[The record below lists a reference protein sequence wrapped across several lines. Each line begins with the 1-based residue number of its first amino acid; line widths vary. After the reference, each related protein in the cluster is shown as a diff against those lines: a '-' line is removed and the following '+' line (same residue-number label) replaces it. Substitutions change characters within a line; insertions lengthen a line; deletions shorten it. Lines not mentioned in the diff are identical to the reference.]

1 MTRPPLL
8 VLSLSAGL
16 LAACG
21 GPKMDINAM
30 TAARPVDFGAP
41 ADAALQGQYRIGPG
55 DELNVRV
62 FQVEDL
68 SFDKINVDAAGDLQ
82 MPLIGAVRAAGRTPM
97 ELASDIAGRLSSQY
111 LRNPQVTVTVNEA
124 ASQKITVDGA
134 VTKPGVYTMRGT
146 TSLLQAVAMAEGP
159 SRTADLTQVAV
170 FRNIDGQRSVA
181 LFDLQAIRQGRMDDP
196 RVLGDDVIVVDTS
209 QTSAVMREIIGA
221 LPALAIFRPY

>member
-1 MTRPPLL
+1 MTRVILL
-8 VLSLSAGL
+8 VLTLSSGL

-21 GPKMDINAM
+21 GPKMDVNAM
-30 TAARPVDFGAP
+30 TAARVVDFDRP
-41 ADAALQGQYRIGPG
+41 AEIALQEQYRIGPG
-55 DELNVRV
+55 DELTVRV

-68 SFDKINVDAAGDLQ
+68 SFDKINVDASGDLQ
-82 MPLIGAVRAAGRTPM
+82 MPLIGAVRAAGLTPV

-111 LRNPQVTVTVNEA
+111 LRNPQVTVTVSEA

-159 SRTADLTQVAV
+159 SRTADLTKVAV

-196 RVLGDDVIVVDTS
+196 RVLGDDVVVVDTS
-209 QTSAVMREIIGA
+209 RTSAVMREVIGA
-221 LPALAIFRPY
+221 LPALAMFRPY